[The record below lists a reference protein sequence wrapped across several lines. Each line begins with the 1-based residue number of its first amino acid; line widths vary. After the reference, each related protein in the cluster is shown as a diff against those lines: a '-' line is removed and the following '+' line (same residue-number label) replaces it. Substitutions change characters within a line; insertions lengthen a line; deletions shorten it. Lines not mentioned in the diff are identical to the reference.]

1 MQARARKAE
10 GAGEA
15 MCAQAQ
21 LIATSG
27 FPGSRAREGETKEVA
42 LDIFE
47 IISEIIRSNS

>member
-1 MQARARKAE
+1 VQARARKAE

-21 LIATSG
+21 LI
-27 FPGSRAREGETKEVA
+27 AREGETKEVA